1 MVPNMAG
8 VLSPNEAAQLAQ
20 TIEMFEMITQSQPAD
35 YQSLEIL
42 KEAYSKLGRE
52 EDVIRTSKRIAKAY
66 MRLGQLSSAILEYET
81 ILQRAPDDAEV
92 QAALRE
98 IEAKA
103 GGFHPS
109 ARVHEPEQAA
119 RQVKPAAPAA
129 LAAPAVAK
137 APAAVVTPS
146 IVDDGRT
153 EMYKAFVESKLIAP
167 SDFEQ
172 SWPTPDLK
180 APSNSVVEPFIQV
193 LHDKK
198 LVPIEKSLTLL
209 VERARVGFLPI
220 ERYDVDFDLA
230 RTFPAQTCMRW
241 CVLPFDKMSRTT
253 FVATANPFNRQALLE
268 LSAGKT
274 TRLAWYLTTPVELI
288 KCIRKAFRV

>member
-1 MVPNMAG
+1 MAG
-8 VLSPNEAAQLAQ
+8 VLSQDEAAQLAQ

-66 MRLGQLSSAILEYET
+66 MELGQLSSAILEYET

-98 IEAKA
+98 IEARA

-109 ARVHEPEQAA
+109 ARAQEPEHGP
-119 RQVKPAAPAA
+119 RQPKPAAPP
-129 LAAPAVAK
+129 APAIAR
-137 APAAVVTPS
+137 APAAVVAPS
-146 IVDDGRT
+146 IIDDGRV
-153 EMYKAFVESKLIAP
+153 EMYKAFVESKLVAP

-180 APSNSVVEPFIQV
+180 APSNGVVEPFIQV

-198 LVPIEKSLTLL
+198 LLPIEKSLTLL

-230 RTFPAQTCMRW
+230 RTYSAQTCMRW
-241 CVLPFDKMSRTT
+241 CVLPFDRMSKTT
-253 FVATANPFNRQALLE
+253 LVATANPYNRQALLE

-274 TRLAWYLTTPVELI
+274 TRLAWYLTTPVELV